1 MKNFFNSKNKESKRK
16 ENNLITEKMLP
27 FNENVNIANSIKI
40 KKRNKISNKLFQN
53 SMFII
58 ILILISS
65 SISLYN
71 MKKINDSA
79 ENIYYNNTLSITYI
93 DGLKEN
99 VKYNYLAS
107 RLILTSE
114 DVNEINNI
122 SEEIKENL
130 VSNEKYISDFTN
142 ISTDQLYSD
151 NSNEIKLHLGIL
163 NDYIKDALEIANE
176 KDKKNTDTFK
186 KLPYKLDSAY
196 ANSISILNKVSDL
209 NSDLAN
215 NSINNSTNI
224 FKSSFIIVLSI
235 VALVIIFSLISQIK
249 LTIRIKGPVKQIMDL
264 STRMADFDL
273 STSINIKG
281 NDEFSVIGHSLNNA
295 QANLRDIIK
304 STLLNTQGVIDGSE
318 NLSYSIEEITDQF
331 DKINNST
338 FNIDSVVQETSAVT
352 EELSASVMEVNSSI
366 SVLSEK
372 ANLGNNNSEKIQ
384 KRATK
389 IKENTKLAIDNANNI
404 YKNVENDIKL
414 SIEKGKVVNDI
425 VKIANS
431 IEEIAEQTNLLAL
444 NAAIEAARAGEHGKG
459 FAVVADEV
467 RNLAEESKTSVQ
479 SVKHTIKDVRQAFDS
494 ISNSSEKLLK
504 FMNTEIMKEFTN
516 FVSLGNKYEKDGI
529 FIKEMSED
537 IASMSQEVSA
547 TMSELSEAI
556 QSVASMTQGS
566 STNVKEVKEIVN
578 NTSGSIEDIVNVIHS
593 QFEAAETLSETLSK
607 FKLN

>member
-1 MKNFFNSKNKESKRK
+1 VKKFFNGKNEKSRKK
-16 ENNLITEKMLP
+16 ENNLVNEKMLP
-27 FNENVNIANSIKI
+27 FNEKVNIESPIKI
-40 KKRNKISNKLFQN
+40 KKRNRISNKLFQ
-53 SMFII
+53 SSIFII

-99 VKYNYLAS
+99 VKYNYLGS
-107 RLILTSE
+107 RLILTSD
-114 DVNEINNI
+114 DVNEINHI
-122 SEEIKENL
+122 SEKIKENL
-130 VSNEKYISDFTN
+130 VSNEKYFSDFTS
-142 ISTDQLYSD
+142 ISTNPIYSD
-151 NSNEIKLHLGIL
+151 NNNEAKLHLGIL
-163 NDYIKDALEIANE
+163 ENYVKESLELANKKDI
-176 KDKKNTDTFK
+176 DTFK
-186 KLPYKLDSAY
+186 ELVPKLDSAY
-196 ANSISILNKVSDL
+196 ENSIRVLTKISDL
-209 NSDLAN
+209 NSELAN

-235 VALVIIFSLISQIK
+235 VALAIIFSLVSQIR
-249 LTIRIKGPVKQIMDL
+249 LNIRIKGPVKQIMDL

-273 STSINIKG
+273 STSIDIKS
-281 NDEFSVIGHSLNNA
+281 NDEFGVIGQALNNA
-295 QANLRDIIK
+295 QVNLRNIIK
-304 STLLNTQGVIDGSE
+304 STLLNTKGVIDGSE
-318 NLSYSIEEITDQF
+318 NLSFSIEEITDQF
-331 DKINNST
+331 DKINDST
-338 FNIDSVVQETSAVT
+338 FNINSVVQETSAVT
-352 EELSASVMEVNSSI
+352 EELSASIMEVNSSI

-384 KRATK
+384 RRATK
-389 IKENTKLAIDNANNI
+389 IKDNTKFAIDNANNI

-467 RNLAEESKTSVQ
+467 KNLAEESKTSVQ
-479 SVKHTIKDVRQAFDS
+479 SVKHTIKDVREAFDS

-504 FMNTEIMKEFTN
+504 FMNTEIIKEFTN
-516 FVSLGNKYEKDGI
+516 FVSMGNKYEKDGI
-529 FIKEMSED
+529 FIKDMSED

-556 QSVASMTQGS
+556 QNVASMTQSS
-566 STNVKEVKEIVN
+566 STNVNEVKEIVN
-578 NTSGSIEDIVNVIHS
+578 NTSGSIEEIVNVIHS
-593 QFEAAETLSETLSK
+593 QFQAAETLSETLSK
-607 FKLN
+607 FKL